1 MKPIDFPQSTKVL
14 QKPSTMTNEE
24 CSPLHVWSDGTQCV
38 SCWKP
43 SFIERLKILFT
54 GKVWLGV
61 LSGETQPPV
70 FLSGERVFVEKPK
83 STRICAFFSKAEES
97 ITKPMK
103 SVCDGFKQ
111 PDKRKHFIAGLVI
124 SILVGVFNPWIGL
137 GVGILAGALKELWD
151 KKGHGAPEWMD
162 FVFTC
167 LGALSA
173 FPFTLIIH
181 NLIW

>member
-14 QKPSTMTNEE
+14 QKPSTMTDEE
-24 CSPLHVWSDGTQCV
+24 CSPLHVWSDGKQCV

-70 FLSGERVFVEKPK
+70 FLSGERVFVRKPK
-83 STRICAFFSKAEES
+83 NARICAFFSKAKES
-97 ITKPMK
+97 ITKLVK
-103 SVCDGFKQ
+103 SVCAGFKQ
-111 PDKRKHFIAGLVI
+111 PDKRKHFIAGLLI
-124 SILVGVFNPWIGL
+124 SLVSGIFFPWL
-137 GVGILAGALKELWD
+137 GILLGFIAGALKELWD
-151 KKGHGAPEWMD
+151 KKGNGTPEWMD

-167 LGALSA
+167 IGALSA
-173 FPFTLIIH
+173 FPFSLIIH